1 MAGIK
6 ILGSSTGQRIPI
18 LKVINHPDFS
28 QDCFNDIAILKLAKP
43 LRFNLNV
50 QPACLPDASFEPKPN
65 SGAWVSGWSNFW
77 VNGTLPLK
85 FAFVKIISN
94 DQFQCKITNATP
106 NMICAITGNGDACF
120 DNGNPLI
127 GRDFFSDKIF
137 STKPNPALVTERG
150 PAVRLYNV

>member
-6 ILGSSTGQRIPI
+6 ILGSSTGQKIPI

-65 SGAWVSGWSNFW
+65 SGAWLSGWG
-77 VNGTLPLK
+77 VGTRTLK
-85 FAFVKIISN
+85 FAFVKIISK
-94 DQFQCKITNATP
+94 DQFPCNITKTTP
-106 NMICAITGNGDACF
+106 NMICAIESGNGDACF
-120 DNGNPLI
+120 LHPDRGSPLI
-127 GRDFFSDKIF
+127 GRD
-137 STKPNPALVTERG
+137 R
-150 PAVRLYNV
+150 

>member
-6 ILGSSTGQRIPI
+6 ILGSSTGQKIPI

-65 SGAWVSGWSNFW
+65 SGAWVSGWGFPD
-77 VNGTLPLK
+77 TLK
-85 FAFVKIISN
+85 FAFVKIISK
-94 DQFQCKITNATP
+94 DQFQCKSTTP
-106 NMICAITGNGDACF
+106 NMICAIASGNGDACF
-120 DNGNPLI
+120 DTGSPLI
-127 GRDFFSDKIF
+127 GRDSFFQ
-137 STKPNPALVTERG
+137 TKYFQQDQTQLWSLNAAQVVGYIMFKMEL
-150 PAVRLYNV
+150 